1 MIKVLVL
8 NEPTAIIDAQT
19 DIIDFYFE
27 EFDYPI
33 CQDFIKTCLKNGK
46 ALHIFEPNDDVCSNI
61 EE

>member
-8 NEPTAIIDAQT
+8 NEPTQIIDASI
-19 DIIDFYFE
+19 DIIDFEFE

-46 ALHIFEPNDDVCSNI
+46 ALHIFEDKG
-61 EE
+61 E